1 MDDSRWSVL
10 LGDLGIVT
18 TRLAQVAPAVY
29 PLSAPR
35 LGADDAALA
44 AAERRLGHPLDP
56 QHRELLA
63 HGDGW
68 PGAFLDGDVLGTRD
82 LGQGPSWERAVTAL
96 DLFYESGPVD
106 RLPARDRLYPVFVAP
121 HQPDVMAIRLDGPLT
136 DGGHEVLW
144 FADDLVDR
152 WPNVREWWRGC
163 TEIARHTLAYV
174 TRQGSTH
181 GEG

>member
-1 MDDSRWSVL
+1 MDDTRWSVM

-18 TRLAQVAPAVY
+18 TQLAQAAPAVY

-35 LGADDAALA
+35 MGADDDALDG
-44 AAERRLGHPLDP
+44 AESRVGYLLDR

-63 HGDGW
+63 HADGW

-82 LGQGPSWERAVTAL
+82 IGQGPLWDRGGTAL
-96 DLFYESGPVD
+96 DLFYEYGPVD
-106 RLPARDRLYPVFVAP
+106 GLPARAQLYPVFVAP
-121 HQPDVMAIRLDGPLT
+121 HQHDVMALRLDGPLT

-144 FADDLVDR
+144 FANELVDR
-152 WPNVREWWRGC
+152 WPNVREWWLGC

-174 TRQGSTH
+174 AGRI
-181 GEG
+181 